1 MKYIPPLSLLVLLAG
16 IVDSNGQ
23 SNPNIHGFV
32 PQGWSILE
40 EVRGD
45 LNKDSIDD
53 VAMVIEDTIMGDAD
67 FQKRAILVLFKN
79 KKDQRYE
86 LMGRGDKAIL
96 TAEDGGILGDP
107 YSGIKIKKGILQI
120 DFLGGSRDKWN
131 LTYKYRF
138 QNGDFYLIGAT
149 NKGGNGIQSYSYDY
163 NLSNGKIVI
172 VVKDPENKKNN
183 MNQTSVV
190 KQMQLPSLRTF
201 ECWSLSLPEFGP
213 EVSF

>member
-1 MKYIPPLSLLVLLAG
+1 MKYIPHLSLVVLLAS
-16 IVDSNGQ
+16 IADLNGQ

-40 EVRGD
+40 EVQGD
-45 LNKDSIDD
+45 LNKDSVDD
-53 VAMVIEDTIMGDAD
+53 VAMVIEDTITSDGD
-67 FQKRAILVLFKN
+67 FQKRAILILFKN
-79 KKDQRYE
+79 RKDQRYE
-86 LMGRGDKAIL
+86 LTCRGDKAIL
-96 TAEDGGILGDP
+96 TTEDGGILGDP

-120 DFLGGSRDKWN
+120 DFFGGSRDKWN

-183 MNQTSVV
+183 MTQTSVV
-190 KQMQLPSLRTF
+190 KQKQLPSLRTF
-201 ECWSLSLPEFGP
+201 ECWSLSLPQFGP